1 VRNDIDIVRTGLER
15 HFELSRAGGNWV
27 LCFQQ
32 LKAGFWWLVSSGVGK
47 SHDSTYD
54 THVALFAHLRYMAFA
69 SGKEALQTLH
79 SLVEKIQICAC
90 S

>member
-1 VRNDIDIVRTGLER
+1 
-15 HFELSRAGGNWV
+15 V

-54 THVALFAHLRYMAFA
+54 THV
-69 SGKEALQTLH
+69 S
-79 SLVEKIQICAC
+79 VICAFEIHGVC
-90 S
+90 LGQGGSPDFALSCGEDTNLRMVIDLTESLKEKLIDDQS